1 MEKLGFLNV
10 EQTEKNFANVHLTQ
24 EQCEYVHTFL
34 CGNIVELDQK
44 EQKNDSELE
53 FLEEMK
59 QILRV
64 FNHAESAIVR
74 TRLN

>member
-1 MEKLGFLNV
+1 MEKVNFLKV
-10 EQTEKNFANVHLTQ
+10 EQTEKDFTNVHLTQ

-34 CGNIVELDQK
+34 CGSILQLEEK

-53 FLEEMK
+53 FLEEMM

-64 FNHAESAIVR
+64 FNYAESAIIR

>member
-1 MEKLGFLNV
+1 MKKSGFLNI
-10 EQTEKNFANVHLTQ
+10 EQTEEGFSNVHLTQ

-34 CGNIVELDQK
+34 CGSILKLEEK

-53 FLEEMK
+53 FFEEMM

-64 FNHAESAIVR
+64 FDCAESAVIR
-74 TRLN
+74 TRLK

>member
-1 MEKLGFLNV
+1 MNKSKFLKK
-10 EQTEKNFANVHLTQ
+10 EQTEEGFSNVHLTQ

-34 CGNIVELDQK
+34 CGSILKLEEK

-53 FLEEMK
+53 FLEEMM

-64 FNHAESAIVR
+64 FNCAESAVIR
-74 TRLN
+74 TRSK